1 MTFRS
6 FIFVL
11 LFKKKMTKAERTKR
25 FIIEKSAP
33 IFNTKGVAGTAMSD
47 IMEATKLAK
56 GSLYVHFE
64 SKEELSYAAVDY
76 NLNSLAEKI
85 MTATGKPKTAKSKL
99 FALIDFLGDPLNPPI
114 VGGCPMLNF
123 GMEADDTSPIIK
135 HKVNKLIQTAQQVV
149 TTIAQQGIT
158 NDEFKSSWNI
168 KEFAIK
174 AFAMIEGGILISRM
188 SDSTDQMKVIVKMLK
203 KEIDDQA
210 I

>member
-1 MTFRS
+1 
-6 FIFVL
+6 
-11 LFKKKMTKAERTKR
+11 MTKAERTKQ

-85 MTATGKPKTAKSKL
+85 MATISKHKSAKSKL
-99 FALIDFLGDPLNPPI
+99 FAFIDFLSDPLNPPI

-123 GMEADDTSPIIK
+123 GMEADDISPIIK
-135 HKVNKLIQTAQQVV
+135 HKVNKLIQTSQQAVAS
-149 TTIAQQGIT
+149 IAQQGIADGEF
-158 NDEFKSSWNI
+158 NDSWNI
-168 KEFAIK
+168 KEFSIK
-174 AFAMIEGGILISRM
+174 AFVMIEGGILVSRM
-188 SDSTDQMKVIVKMLK
+188 SDSIDQMKVIVKMLK
-203 KEIDDQA
+203 KEIEDQTV
-210 I
+210 

>member
-1 MTFRS
+1 MTERS
-6 FIFVL
+6 FTFVL
-11 LFKKKMTKAERTKR
+11 LFKKKMTKAERTKQ

-64 SKEELSYAAVDY
+64 NKEELSYAAVDY
-76 NLNSLAEKI
+76 NLNSLAGKI
-85 MTATGKPKTAKSKL
+85 LAAIGKPKTAKSKL

-135 HKVNKLIQTAQQVV
+135 HKVNRLIQTAQQVV

-158 NDEFKSSWNI
+158 DGEFKSSWHI

-174 AFAMIEGGILISRM
+174 AFSMIEGGILISRM

-203 KEIDDQA
+203 KEIEDQA

>member
-1 MTFRS
+1 
-6 FIFVL
+6 
-11 LFKKKMTKAERTKR
+11 MTKAERTR
-25 FIIEKSAP
+25 QFIIEKSAP

-85 MTATGKPKTAKSKL
+85 QAAISKHKTAKSKL

-123 GMEADDTSPIIK
+123 GMEADDTNPVIK
-135 HKVNKLIQTAQQVV
+135 YKVNKLINTAQNLVAI
-149 TTIAQQGIT
+149 TAQQGIT
-158 NDEFKSSWNI
+158 DAEFKSSWNI

-188 SDSTDQMKVIVKMLK
+188 SDSTDQMKVIVTMLK
-203 KEIDDQA
+203 KDIQEQA